1 MPVHFE
7 LRPGEGLVLPRGA
20 GVLRFG
26 MGEREARW
34 AVATLADVREAWV
47 CGAGWSFGAA
57 YEGIELLVC
66 GAADEGR
73 RLDWINLAQPDAPA
87 FPVVWQGIDLF
98 GHEQGEVERAL
109 VDVEGAGL
117 RLERSPAVYLRSVSL
132 TGRPSAPVS

>member
-20 GVLRFG
+20 GVLWFG
-26 MGEREARW
+26 MGEREAQW
-34 AVATLADVREAWV
+34 AVAALADVRETWV

-57 YEGIELLVC
+57 YEGVELLVC

-87 FPVVWQGIDLF
+87 SPVVYEGIDLF

-109 VDVEGAGL
+109 ADVDGIGL
-117 RLERSPAVYLRSVSL
+117 RLERSTSGYLRSVSL
-132 TGRPSAPVS
+132 AARPPAPPR